1 MATPS
6 PLPDAFV
13 ESETMMGHEYLLKYW
28 KTYHEN
34 LLEDWKTDHGYL
46 LVDLKTDHAPCPVPA
61 RGQVRRQEV
70 AGVSVDD
77 VVEPGRHLC
86 NVHLNNDDV
95 EEEHEI

>member
-61 RGQVRRQEV
+61 RGQVRR
-70 AGVSVDD
+70 
-77 VVEPGRHLC
+77 
-86 NVHLNNDDV
+86 
-95 EEEHEI
+95 

>member
-61 RGQVRRQEV
+61 
-70 AGVSVDD
+70 
-77 VVEPGRHLC
+77 
-86 NVHLNNDDV
+86 
-95 EEEHEI
+95 

>member
-13 ESETMMGHEYLLKYW
+13 ESETMMGHEYLLKVW
-28 KTYHEN
+28 KTDHEN
-34 LLEDWKTDHGYL
+34 LLEDW
-46 LVDLKTDHAPCPVPA
+46 KTDHAPCPVPA

-95 EEEHEI
+95 EEEREI